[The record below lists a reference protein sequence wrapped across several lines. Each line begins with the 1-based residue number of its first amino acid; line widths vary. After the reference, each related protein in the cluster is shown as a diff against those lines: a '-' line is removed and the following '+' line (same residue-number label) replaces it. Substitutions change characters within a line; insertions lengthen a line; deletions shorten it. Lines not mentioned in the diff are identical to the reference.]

1 MARKSAARAEL
12 YVPLVIVLLA
22 AVIYWPALR
31 VFFSL
36 DDLRFLLRASGLDG
50 SPMGLKRILS
60 VGLYFEIAW
69 RLFGANPWPYH
80 LAVIVLHAANAW
92 LVYKLARRLS
102 LTTTAAFASSVLF
115 LVTPVAFL
123 PAHWI
128 SGIQEVSMTFF
139 ALCAALSFIREG
151 RAAAVL
157 CIVSAIL
164 SILCKEASLLLL
176 PGLALV
182 LPGERRRRW
191 MMGAAGLLAAIIFL
205 ALAGGIST
213 RPQGH
218 PYETAYGV
226 NILWNLLTYLG
237 WSVKLWDYFPD
248 RLPEFQKSLATLG
261 LVLPALLALYAW
273 KAKGSRGPILRA
285 SVLFLVLLAPVL
297 PLTRHTYIYYLYL
310 PLVPIWLL
318 AGSLI
323 GKIRSPVAVTAVL
336 LLAAGHSFL
345 AGQMRRNSEMS
356 EGVLEEPVLRY
367 AEIAREGV
375 ESFGGAGG
383 PGMGDVLFLMPLGGD
398 VVDLERS
405 SYAATGEDRV
415 RSTFLEQAIL
425 GGEALKL
432 FFPGLQS
439 VSIEK
444 GFDPD
449 EDWKTKHIYWTY
461 GRADMKYYGY
471 GIEGRFQVAMRAL
484 RSQRLE
490 RAKQE
495 AELLLGIEPDNPTI
509 LFVLG
514 RIAVDRGD
522 MAAFEGYIGRLQSLS
537 EVEAGPGEA
546 TEALRELLE
555 MRP

>member
-1 MARKSAARAEL
+1 
-12 YVPLVIVLLA
+12 
-22 AVIYWPALR
+22 
-31 VFFSL
+31 
-36 DDLRFLLRASGLDG
+36 
-50 SPMGLKRILS
+50 
-60 VGLYFEIAW
+60 
-69 RLFGANPWPYH
+69 
-80 LAVIVLHAANAW
+80 
-92 LVYKLARRLS
+92 
-102 LTTTAAFASSVLF
+102 
-115 LVTPVAFL
+115 
-123 PAHWI
+123 
-128 SGIQEVSMTFF
+128 
-139 ALCAALSFIREG
+139 
-151 RAAAVL
+151 
-157 CIVSAIL
+157 
-164 SILCKEASLLLL
+164 
-176 PGLALV
+176 
-182 LPGERRRRW
+182 
-191 MMGAAGLLAAIIFL
+191 
-205 ALAGGIST
+205 
-213 RPQGH
+213 
-218 PYETAYGV
+218 
-226 NILWNLLTYLG
+226 
-237 WSVKLWDYFPD
+237 
-248 RLPEFQKSLATLG
+248 
-261 LVLPALLALYAW
+261 
-273 KAKGSRGPILRA
+273 
-285 SVLFLVLLAPVL
+285 
-297 PLTRHTYIYYLYL
+297 
-310 PLVPIWLL
+310 
-318 AGSLI
+318 
-323 GKIRSPVAVTAVL
+323 
-336 LLAAGHSFL
+336 
-345 AGQMRRNSEMS
+345 
-356 EGVLEEPVLRY
+356 
-367 AEIAREGV
+367 
-375 ESFGGAGG
+375 
-383 PGMGDVLFLMPLGGD
+383 

-471 GIEGRFQVAMRAL
+471 GIEGRFQVAMKAL